1 MAGRFLG
8 TEVFEA
14 PERRDPREARRR
26 RRGPRGGTVVIWLI
40 VLAVI
45 GVGLAFGLRIVDQT
59 VRGVAE
65 DQAETRIADQ
75 LPGQVTGRVNV
86 SIEGEWVIP
95 QLIRGTLDRVVLD
108 GPNLQADGTPFQA
121 RIVATDVPTDQ
132 ERTVGN
138 VVATVS
144 MDEAPASALLART
157 AGTPP
162 DLRFGDGTLGYAGST
177 RVLGITFG
185 YTVAAEPVLRDGS
198 TVVITPAEVE
208 LQAGSFQVDLAQTI
222 QGIRDVTYPVCIAQ
236 YLPAGVVVQD
246 VTVTDARASMTVE
259 TSDLRLT
266 RESLGVTG
274 SCG

>member
-26 RRGPRGGTVVIWLI
+26 RRGPRGGAIVIWLL

-45 GVGLAFGLRIVDQT
+45 GVGLAFGLRIIDQT

-65 DQAETRIADQ
+65 DQAEQRIAEQ
-75 LPGQVTGRVNV
+75 LPGRVSGKVNV
-86 SIEGEWVIP
+86 SIQGDWVIP

-121 RIVATDVPTDQ
+121 HIVATDVPTDQ
-132 ERTVGN
+132 ERTVGD

-144 MDEAPASALLART
+144 MDQAPASALLAKT
-157 AGTPP
+157 AGTPA
-162 DLRFGDGTLGYAGST
+162 DLRFGDGTLGYSGST

-185 YTVAAEPVLRDGS
+185 YDVAATPVLQDPS
-198 TVVITPAEVE
+198 TVVITPAEVS
-208 LQAGSFQVDLAQTI
+208 LQAGDFEVDLAQTI
-222 QGIRDVTYPVCIAQ
+222 QGIRDVTYPVCVAQ
-236 YLPAGVVVQD
+236 YLPAGVGVQD
-246 VTVTDARASMTVE
+246 VTIADGRASMTVE
-259 TSDLRLT
+259 SSSVKLT

>member
-26 RRGPRGGTVVIWLI
+26 RRGPRGGTVFIWLLA
-40 VLAVI
+40 LAVI

-65 DQAETRIADQ
+65 DQAEKQIADQ
-75 LPGQVTGRVNV
+75 LPGQVTGRVDV
-86 SIEGEWVIP
+86 SIEGDWVIP

-108 GPNLQADGTPFQA
+108 GQNLQADGTPFQA
-121 RIVATDVPTDQ
+121 HIVATDVPTDQ
-132 ERTVGN
+132 ERTVGD

-144 MDEAPASALLART
+144 MDQDPASALLAKT

-162 DLRFGDGTLGYAGST
+162 DLRFGDGTLGYSGST
-177 RVLGITFG
+177 RILGLTLG
-185 YTVAAEPVLRDGS
+185 YTVAAEPVLRDAS

-208 LQAGSFQVDLAQTI
+208 LQAGSLTVDLAQTI
-222 QGIRDVTYPVCIAQ
+222 QGIRDITYPVCVAQ
-236 YLPAGVVVQD
+236 YLPAGVAVQD
-246 VTVTDARASMTVE
+246 VTIADGRASMTVA
-259 TSDLRLT
+259 SSSLKLT
-266 RESLGVTG
+266 RDSLGVTG

>member
-26 RRGPRGGTVVIWLI
+26 RRGPRGGTVFIWIL

-45 GVGLAFGLRIVDQT
+45 GVGLAFGLRIIDQT
-59 VRGVAE
+59 VRGVAQ
-65 DQAETRIADQ
+65 DQAEKQIADQ
-75 LPGQVTGRVNV
+75 LPGQVTGRVDV

-95 QLIRGTLDRVVLD
+95 QLIRGRLDRVVLD
-108 GPNLQADGTPFQA
+108 GQNLQADGTPFQA
-121 RIVATDVPTDQ
+121 HIVATDVPTDQ
-132 ERTVGN
+132 ERTVGS

-144 MDEAPASALLART
+144 MDEAPASALLAKT

-162 DLRFGDGTLGYAGST
+162 DLRFGDGTLGYSGST
-177 RVLGITFG
+177 KILGLTLG

-198 TVVITPAEVE
+198 TIVITPAEVD
-208 LQAGSFQVDLAQTI
+208 LQAGSFKIDLAKTI
-222 QGIRDVTYPVCIAQ
+222 QGIRDITYPVCVAQ
-236 YLPAGVVVQD
+236 YLPAGVAVQV
-246 VTVTDARASMTVE
+246 VTVTDARASVTVA
-259 TSDLRLT
+259 SDSLKLT
-266 RESLGVTG
+266 RDSLGVAG

>member
-26 RRGPRGGTVVIWLI
+26 RRGPRGGAVVIWLL

-45 GVGLAFGLRIVDQT
+45 GVGLAFGLRIIDQT

-65 DQAETRIADQ
+65 DQAEQRIAEQ
-75 LPGQVTGRVNV
+75 LPGRVSGKVNV
-86 SIEGEWVIP
+86 SIQGDWVIP

-121 RIVATDVPTDQ
+121 HIVATDVPTDQ
-132 ERTVGN
+132 ERTVGD

-144 MDEAPASALLART
+144 MDQAPASALLAKT
-157 AGTPP
+157 AGTPA
-162 DLRFGDGTLGYAGST
+162 DLRFGDGTLGYSGST

-185 YTVAAEPVLRDGS
+185 YDVAATPVLQDAS
-198 TVVITPAEVE
+198 TVVITPAEVS
-208 LQAGSFQVDLAQTI
+208 LQAGDFKVDLAQTI
-222 QGIRDVTYPVCIAQ
+222 QGIRDVTYPVCVAQ
-236 YLPAGVVVQD
+236 YLPAGVGVQD
-246 VTVTDARASMTVE
+246 VTIADGRASMTVE
-259 TSDLRLT
+259 SSSVKLT

>member
-26 RRGPRGGTVVIWLI
+26 RRGPRGGTVFIWIL

-45 GVGLAFGLRIVDQT
+45 GVGLAFGLRIIDQT
-59 VRGVAE
+59 VRGVAQ
-65 DQAETRIADQ
+65 DQAEKQIADQ
-75 LPGQVTGRVNV
+75 LPGQVTGRVDV

-95 QLIRGTLDRVVLD
+95 QLIRGRLDRVVLD
-108 GPNLQADGTPFQA
+108 GQNLQADGTPFQA
-121 RIVATDVPTDQ
+121 HIVATDVPTDQ
-132 ERTVGN
+132 ERTVGS

-144 MDEAPASALLART
+144 MDEAPASALLAKT

-162 DLRFGDGTLGYAGST
+162 DLKFGDGTLGYSGST
-177 RVLGITFG
+177 RILGLTLG

-198 TVVITPAEVE
+198 TVVITPAQVQ
-208 LQAGSFQVDLAQTI
+208 LQAGSLKVDLAKTI
-222 QGIRDVTYPVCIAQ
+222 QGIRDITYPVCVAQ
-236 YLPAGVVVQD
+236 YLPAGVAVQD
-246 VTVTDARASMTVE
+246 VTVTDARASVTVA
-259 TSDLRLT
+259 SDSLKLT
-266 RESLGVTG
+266 RDSLGVAG

>member
-26 RRGPRGGTVVIWLI
+26 RRGPRGGAVVIWLL

-45 GVGLAFGLRIVDQT
+45 GVGLAFGLRIIDQT

-65 DQAETRIADQ
+65 DQAEQRIAEQ
-75 LPGQVTGRVNV
+75 LPGRVSGKVNV
-86 SIEGEWVIP
+86 SIQGDWVIP

-121 RIVATDVPTDQ
+121 HIVATDVPTDQ
-132 ERTVGN
+132 ERTVGD

-144 MDEAPASALLART
+144 MDQAPASALLAKT
-157 AGTPP
+157 AGTPA
-162 DLRFGDGTLGYAGST
+162 DLRFGDGTLGYSGST

-185 YTVAAEPVLRDGS
+185 YDVAATPVLQDPS
-198 TVVITPAEVE
+198 TVVITPAEVS
-208 LQAGSFQVDLAQTI
+208 LQAGDFKVDLAQTI
-222 QGIRDVTYPVCIAQ
+222 QGIRDVTYPVCVAQ
-236 YLPAGVVVQD
+236 YLPAGVGVQD
-246 VTVTDARASMTVE
+246 VTIADGRASMTVE
-259 TSDLRLT
+259 SSSVKLT

>member
-26 RRGPRGGTVVIWLI
+26 RRGPRGGTVFIWIL

-45 GVGLAFGLRIVDQT
+45 GVGLAFGLRIIDQT
-59 VRGVAE
+59 VRGVAQ
-65 DQAETRIADQ
+65 DQAEKQIADQ
-75 LPGQVTGRVNV
+75 LPGQVTGRVDV

-95 QLIRGTLDRVVLD
+95 QLIRGRLDRVVLD
-108 GPNLQADGTPFQA
+108 GQNLQADGTPFQA
-121 RIVATDVPTDQ
+121 HIVATDVPTDQ
-132 ERTVGN
+132 ERTVGS

-144 MDEAPASALLART
+144 MDEAPASALLAKT

-162 DLRFGDGTLGYAGST
+162 DLKFGDGTLGYSGST
-177 RVLGITFG
+177 RILGLTLG

-198 TVVITPAEVE
+198 TVVITPAQVA
-208 LQAGSFQVDLAQTI
+208 LQAGSLKVDLAKTI
-222 QGIRDVTYPVCIAQ
+222 QGIRDITYPVCVAQ
-236 YLPAGVVVQD
+236 YLPAGVAVQD
-246 VTVTDARASMTVE
+246 VTVTDARASVTVA
-259 TSDLRLT
+259 SDSLKLT
-266 RESLGVTG
+266 RDSLGVVG

>member
-1 MAGRFLG
+1 MASRFLG

-14 PERRDPREARRR
+14 PERSDPREARRR
-26 RRGPRGGTVVIWLI
+26 RRGPRGGTVVIWLL

-45 GVGLAFGLRIVDQT
+45 AAGLAFGLRIVDQT

-65 DQAETRIADQ
+65 DQAEKQIAEQ
-75 LPGQVTGRVNV
+75 LPGRVTGRVNV
-86 SIEGEWVIP
+86 AIQGDWVIP
-95 QLIRGTLDRVVLD
+95 QLVRGTLDRVVLE

-121 RIVATDVPTDQ
+121 RIVATDVPIDQ
-132 ERTVGN
+132 ERTVGK

-144 MDEAPASALLART
+144 MDQAPASALLAKT

-162 DLRFGDGTLGYAGST
+162 DLRFGDGTLGYSGST

-185 YTVAAEPVLRDGS
+185 YDVAATPVLRDPS
-198 TVVITPAEVE
+198 TVVITPEEVS
-208 LQAGSFQVDLAQTI
+208 LQAGSFEVDLAQTI

-236 YLPAGVVVQD
+236 YLPAGVGVQD
-246 VTVTDARASMTVE
+246 VTVEEGRASMTVE
-259 TSDLRLT
+259 SSSVKLT
-266 RESLGVTG
+266 RDSLGVTG

>member
-26 RRGPRGGTVVIWLI
+26 RRGPRGGAVVIWLL

-45 GVGLAFGLRIVDQT
+45 GVGLAFGLRIIDQT

-65 DQAETRIADQ
+65 DQAEQRIAEQ
-75 LPGQVTGRVNV
+75 LPGRVSGKVNV
-86 SIEGEWVIP
+86 SIQGDWVIP

-121 RIVATDVPTDQ
+121 HIVATDVPTDQ
-132 ERTVGN
+132 ERTVGD

-144 MDEAPASALLART
+144 MDQAPASALLAKT
-157 AGTPP
+157 AGTPA
-162 DLRFGDGTLGYAGST
+162 DLRFGDGTLGYSGST

-185 YTVAAEPVLRDGS
+185 YDVAAKPVLQDPS
-198 TVVITPAEVE
+198 TVVITPSEVS
-208 LQAGSFQVDLAQTI
+208 LQAGDFEVDLAQTI
-222 QGIRDVTYPVCIAQ
+222 QGIRDVTYPVCVAQ
-236 YLPAGVVVQD
+236 YLPAGVGVQD
-246 VTVTDARASMTVE
+246 VTIADGRASMTVE
-259 TSDLRLT
+259 SSSVELT

>member
-1 MAGRFLG
+1 MAGRFQG
-8 TEVFEA
+8 TEVFGA
-14 PERRDPREARRR
+14 PERSDPREARRR

-65 DQAETRIADQ
+65 DQAEQRIAEQ

-86 SIEGEWVIP
+86 SIEGDWVIP
-95 QLIRGTLDRVVLD
+95 QLIRGTLDRVVLE

-132 ERTVGN
+132 ERTVGE

-144 MDEAPASALLART
+144 MDQAPASALLQRT

-162 DLRFGDGTLGYAGST
+162 DLLFGDGTLGYSGST
-177 RVLGITFG
+177 RVLGLTLG
-185 YTVAAEPVLRDGS
+185 YTVAATPVLRDPS
-198 TVVITPAEVE
+198 TVVITPAEVSV
-208 LQAGSFQVDLAQTI
+208 QAGSFEVDLAQTV
-222 QGIRDVTYPVCIAQ
+222 QGIRDITYPVCVAQ
-236 YLPAGVVVQD
+236 YLPAGVGVQD
-246 VTVTDARASMTVE
+246 VTIADGRASVTVR
-259 TSDLRLT
+259 SSSLKLT
-266 RESLGVTG
+266 RDSLGVTG

>member
-26 RRGPRGGTVVIWLI
+26 RRGPRGGAVVIWLL

-45 GVGLAFGLRIVDQT
+45 GVGLAFGLRIIDQT

-65 DQAETRIADQ
+65 DQAEQRIAEQ
-75 LPGQVTGRVNV
+75 LPGRVSGKVNV
-86 SIEGEWVIP
+86 SIQGDWVIP

-121 RIVATDVPTDQ
+121 HIVATDVPTDQ
-132 ERTVGN
+132 ERTVGD

-144 MDEAPASALLART
+144 MDQAPASALLAKT
-157 AGTPP
+157 AGTPA
-162 DLRFGDGTLGYAGST
+162 DLRFGDGTLGYSGST

-185 YTVAAEPVLRDGS
+185 YDVAATPVLQDPS
-198 TVVITPAEVE
+198 TVVITPAEVS
-208 LQAGSFQVDLAQTI
+208 LQAGDFKVDLAQTI
-222 QGIRDVTYPVCIAQ
+222 QGIRDVTYPVCVAQ
-236 YLPAGVVVQD
+236 YLPAGVGVQD
-246 VTVTDARASMTVE
+246 VTIADGRASMTVE
-259 TSDLRLT
+259 SSSVELT

>member
-1 MAGRFLG
+1 
-8 TEVFEA
+8 VF
-14 PERRDPREARRR
+14 
-26 RRGPRGGTVVIWLI
+26 IWLL

-45 GVGLAFGLRIVDQT
+45 GVGLAFGLRIIDQT

-65 DQAETRIADQ
+65 EQAEKQIADQ

-86 SIEGEWVIP
+86 AIEGEWVIP

-121 RIVATDVPTDQ
+121 HIVATDVPTDQ
-132 ERTVGN
+132 ERTVGD

-144 MDEAPASALLART
+144 MDQEPASALLAKT

-162 DLRFGDGTLGYAGST
+162 DLRFGDGTLGYSGST
-177 RVLGITFG
+177 RVLGLTLG

-198 TVVITPAEVE
+198 TVVITPAQVE
-208 LQAGSFQVDLAQTI
+208 LQAGSLKVDLAQTI
-222 QGIRDVTYPVCIAQ
+222 QGIRDITYPVCIAQ
-236 YLPAGVVVQD
+236 YLPAGVAVQD
-246 VTVTDARASMTVE
+246 VTVADGRVSMTVE
-259 TSDLRLT
+259 SSSLKLT
-266 RESLGVTG
+266 RDSLGVSG

>member
-26 RRGPRGGTVVIWLI
+26 RRGPRGGAVVIWLL

-45 GVGLAFGLRIVDQT
+45 GVGLAFGLRIIDQT

-65 DQAETRIADQ
+65 DQAEQRIAEQ
-75 LPGQVTGRVNV
+75 LPGRVSGKVNV
-86 SIEGEWVIP
+86 SIQGDWVIP

-121 RIVATDVPTDQ
+121 HIVATDVPTDQ
-132 ERTVGN
+132 ERTVGD

-144 MDEAPASALLART
+144 MDQAPASALLAKT
-157 AGTPP
+157 AGTPA
-162 DLRFGDGTLGYAGST
+162 DLRFGDGTLGYSGST

-185 YTVAAEPVLRDGS
+185 YDVAATPVLQDPS
-198 TVVITPAEVE
+198 TVVITPAEVS
-208 LQAGSFQVDLAQTI
+208 LQAGDFEVDLAQTI
-222 QGIRDVTYPVCIAQ
+222 QGIRDVTYPVCVAQ
-236 YLPAGVVVQD
+236 YLPAGVGVQD
-246 VTVTDARASMTVE
+246 VTIADGRASMTVE
-259 TSDLRLT
+259 SSSVELT

>member
-26 RRGPRGGTVVIWLI
+26 RRGPRGGTVFIWLL

-65 DQAETRIADQ
+65 EQAEKQIADQ

-86 SIEGEWVIP
+86 AIEGEWVIP
-95 QLIRGTLDRVVLD
+95 QLIRGRLDRVVLD

-121 RIVATDVPTDQ
+121 HVVATDVPTDQ
-132 ERTVGN
+132 ERTVGD

-144 MDEAPASALLART
+144 MDQEPASALLAKT

-162 DLRFGDGTLGYAGST
+162 DLRFGDGTLGYSGST
-177 RVLGITFG
+177 RVLGLTLG

-198 TVVITPAEVE
+198 TVVITPAQVE
-208 LQAGSFQVDLAQTI
+208 LQAGSLKVDLAQTI
-222 QGIRDVTYPVCIAQ
+222 QGIRDITYPVCIAQ
-236 YLPAGVVVQD
+236 YLPAGVAVQD
-246 VTVTDARASMTVE
+246 VTVADGRASMTVE
-259 TSDLRLT
+259 SSSLKLT
-266 RESLGVTG
+266 RDSLGVSG

>member
-26 RRGPRGGTVVIWLI
+26 RRGPRGGTVFIWLL

-45 GVGLAFGLRIVDQT
+45 GVGLAFGLRIIDQT

-65 DQAETRIADQ
+65 EQAEKQIADQ

-86 SIEGEWVIP
+86 AIEGEWVIP

-121 RIVATDVPTDQ
+121 HIVATDVPTDQ
-132 ERTVGN
+132 ERTVGD

-144 MDEAPASALLART
+144 MDQDPASALLAKT

-177 RVLGITFG
+177 KVLGITFG
-185 YTVAAEPVLRDGS
+185 YTVAAEPVLRDAS
-198 TVVITPAEVE
+198 TVVITPTEVQ
-208 LQAGSFQVDLAQTI
+208 LQAGSFTVDLAQTI
-222 QGIRDVTYPVCIAQ
+222 QRIRDVTYPVCIAQ
-236 YLPAGVVVQD
+236 YLPAGVAVTD
-246 VTVTDARASMTVE
+246 VTVADGRASMTVE
-259 TSDLRLT
+259 SSSLKLT
-266 RESLGVTG
+266 RDSLGVTG